1 MPTAKGSMPGKP
13 LVSLSW
19 YVSHLD
25 RQRTMKDRR
34 CGSYGIAKPQM
45 CIVPEYVLLAH
56 QTFMIYLLT
65 DLFLFGV
72 HVCVC
77 VTAPFFSSRS
87 VPLPGFFVASLDLQ
101 NL

>member
-1 MPTAKGSMPGKP
+1 
-13 LVSLSW
+13 
-19 YVSHLD
+19 
-25 RQRTMKDRR
+25 
-34 CGSYGIAKPQM
+34 M